1 MIMYIE
7 RTLEKEIVEALAF
20 FPIILLTGARQIGK
34 STLALKFKEFTYITL
49 DDTTLFSFAKNDPT
63 GFIASL
69 NKPIIIDEIQKVPEL
84 LSEIK
89 KDVDSDRTNGNYFL
103 TGSAN
108 LLSFKNISDSLAG
121 RVAIFEL
128 YPYTMKELYRKDENV
143 INIFLGEMAK
153 IPLASLEHKEIQRHI
168 VHGAYPEIQKI
179 TTPKMRYIWFS
190 SYIRTYIERDVREI
204 GELRNLD
211 KFIGVYNVLA
221 TRSANILNKT
231 NLSKETQVD
240 AKTLDNYLTL
250 LEQVYQVFKLKSYQK
265 NIGKEMIKSPK
276 VYFADSGVLS
286 HLLRVKT
293 IDDLNNSSYNG
304 DIVETFVFS
313 ELKKHISLHED
324 FFNFNYYRTKD
335 KKEIDFILESDKYL
349 LAIEVKSSQTARV
362 DDFKHIIDLEPRI
375 KGKKFIGIVLYFGER
390 VICFKEKFW
399 AVPMRVFF

>member
-1 MIMYIE
+1 MYIK
-7 RTLEKEIVEALAF
+7 RTLEKEILEALEF
-20 FPIILLTGARQIGK
+20 FPIILLTGARQVGK
-34 STLALKFKEFTYITL
+34 STLSLKFKEFEYITM
-49 DDTTLFSFAKNDPT
+49 DDTTLFSFAKNDPI

-89 KDVDSDRTNGNYFL
+89 KDVDNERVNGSYLL

-128 YPYTMKELYRKDENV
+128 YPYTMKEFYSKDENV
-143 INIFLGEMAK
+143 IDILLGDISK
-153 IPLASLEHKEIQRHI
+153 LSLASLEHQEIQRHI

-179 TTPKMRYIWFS
+179 TTAKMRYIWFS
-190 SYIRTYIERDVREI
+190 SYIRTYIERDVRDI

-231 NLSKETQVD
+231 NLSKDTQVD

-265 NIGKEMIKSPK
+265 NIAKEMIKSPK

-286 HLLRVKT
+286 HLLRVKS
-293 IDDLNNSSYNG
+293 IEDLQKSNYNG
-304 DIVETFVFS
+304 DIVETFVYS

-335 KKEIDFILESDKYL
+335 KREIDFIVESEKHII
-349 LAIEVKSSQTARV
+349 AIEVKSSQTARV
-362 DDFKHIIDLEPRI
+362 DDFKHIIDLDSML

-399 AVPMRVFF
+399 AVPMKVFF

>member
-1 MIMYIE
+1 MHIE
-7 RTLEKEIVEALAF
+7 RALKKEITEALDF
-20 FPIILLTGARQIGK
+20 FPIILLTGARQVGK
-34 STLALKFKEFTYITL
+34 STLSLQFKAFDYMTL

-63 GFIASL
+63 GFVATL

-84 LSEIK
+84 LREIK
-89 KDVDSDRTNGNYFL
+89 KDIDRDRVNGSYIL

-128 YPYTMKELYRKDENV
+128 YPYTMKELYAKDENV
-143 INIFLGEMAK
+143 IDLLLGDISK
-153 IPLASLEHKEIQRHI
+153 LSLASLDPERIQTHI

-179 TTPKMRYIWFS
+179 TTTKMRYIWFS

-221 TRSANILNKT
+221 TRSANILNKAS
-231 NLSKETQVD
+231 LSKDTQVD

-276 VYFADSGVLS
+276 IYFADSGVLS

-293 IDDLNNSSYNG
+293 VEDLKNSAYNG
-304 DIVETFVFS
+304 ASVETFVYN
-313 ELKKHISLHED
+313 ELKKHLSLHAD
-324 FFNFNYYRTKD
+324 VFSLNYYRTKD
-335 KKEIDFILESDKYL
+335 KREIDFVLESDKHI
-349 LAIEVKSSQTARV
+349 LAIEVKSSQTVRV
-362 DDFKHIIDLEPRI
+362 DDFRHIIDLDSMVSD
-375 KGKKFIGIVLYFGER
+375 KKFVGIVLYFGER